1 MSKKEIKKV
10 FVIDDDKS
18 IRWILEKAFTKAG
31 YDINC
36 YENTENIKKNIIKH
50 APNIIISDI
59 RMPGESGLEMLENVR
74 REFPKIPIII
84 MTAFSDLESTVSSLQ
99 KGAYDYITKPFDIKE
114 MISSVE
120 KSLKNKISLES
131 KTKSYLSRKTSKII
145 GSSESMQDIYK
156 AIGKISSANVD
167 VMILGETGT
176 GKELIAKAI
185 HENSDRKNNPFI
197 AINTGAIPTE
207 LLESE
212 LFGHEKGSFTGA
224 YSQRVGRFEQ
234 ASEGTLF
241 LDEIG
246 DMPPDVQT
254 RLLRV
259 LQEGEFFRVGGT
271 KSIRVKTRIITATHK
286 NLQLLVA
293 KDLFRED
300 LLHRINAIRIELPSL
315 RERKSDIIILAEH
328 FLKEY
333 SEEYNIPLKNFDND
347 VKKILQKYSWPGN
360 IRELQNICKYLCVM
374 VKNNEISKN
383 DLPKEIKESE
393 IDNSRARNWEELLET
408 WILNNYDKD
417 SKNISKA
424 TDKIYT
430 STLIKSALRLTN
442 GNKTEAAKVLGWGRN
457 TITNK
462 MKPALKK
469 IK

>member
-1 MSKKEIKKV
+1 MAKEDNKKV

-18 IRWILEKAFTKAG
+18 IRWILEKAFSKAG
-31 YDINC
+31 YHVNC
-36 YENTENIKKNIIKH
+36 YENTENIIENVVIHEPDIIV
-50 APNIIISDI
+50 SDI
-59 RMPGESGLEMLENVR
+59 KMPGESGLVMLENIKR
-74 REFPKIPIII
+74 KFPKIPIII

-99 KGAYDYITKPFDIKE
+99 KGAYDYIPKPFDIKE
-114 MISSVE
+114 LISTVE
-120 KSLKNKISLES
+120 KSVKNKIPLNL
-131 KTKSYLSRKTSKII
+131 KTKPYLSKNTSKII
-145 GSSESMQDIYK
+145 GSSESMQNIYK
-156 AIGKISSANVD
+156 AIGKIASTNVD

-224 YSQRVGRFEQ
+224 YSQRIGRFEQ
-234 ASEGTLF
+234 ASDGTLF

-246 DMPPDVQT
+246 DMPLDVQT

-271 KSIRVKTRIITATHK
+271 KSIKVKTRIITATHK

-315 RERKSDIIILAEH
+315 RDRKNDIMVLAEH

-333 SEEYNIPLKNFDND
+333 SEDYNIPLKTFDDD
-347 VKKILQKYSWPGN
+347 VKKIIQKYTWPGN
-360 IRELQNICKYLCVM
+360 IRELQNICKYLSVM
-374 VKNNEISKN
+374 VKNNEISKD
-383 DLPKEIKESE
+383 DLPKEVKESGSDESE
-393 IDNSRARNWEELLET
+393 IRSWEKLLET
-408 WILNNYDKD
+408 WIFNKYDKD
-417 SKNISKA
+417 STNISK
-424 TDKIYT
+424 TIDEIYT
-430 STLIKSALRLTN
+430 STLIKSALRLTK
-442 GNKTEAAKVLGWGRN
+442 GNKTEAAKILGWGRN

-462 MKPALKK
+462 MKSTKNN
-469 IK
+469 

>member
-31 YDINC
+31 YDVNC

-59 RMPGESGLEMLENVR
+59 RMSGESGLEMLENVR

-315 RERKSDIIILAEH
+315 RERKSDIMILAEH

-383 DLPKEIKESE
+383 DLPKEIKEFE
-393 IDNSRARNWEELLET
+393 IDNSKMRNWEELLET

-442 GNKTEAAKVLGWGRN
+442 GNKTEAAKILGWGRN

>member
-31 YDINC
+31 YDVNC
-36 YENTENIKKNIIKH
+36 YENTENIKKNVIKY
-50 APNIIISDI
+50 APNIIVSDI

-393 IDNSRARNWEELLET
+393 IDNSKMRSWEELLET

>member
-1 MSKKEIKKV
+1 MTKEDSKKV

-18 IRWILEKAFTKAG
+18 IRWILEKAFSKAG
-31 YDINC
+31 YHVNC
-36 YENTENIKKNIIKH
+36 YENTENIIENIVIH
-50 APNIIISDI
+50 EPDIIVSDI
-59 RMPGESGLEMLENVR
+59 KMPGESGLVMLENIK

-99 KGAYDYITKPFDIKE
+99 KGAYDYIPKPFDIKE
-114 MISSVE
+114 LISTVE
-120 KSLKNKISLES
+120 KSVKNKIPLNL
-131 KTKSYLSRKTSKII
+131 KTKPYLSKNTSKII
-145 GSSESMQDIYK
+145 GSSESMQNIYK
-156 AIGKISSANVD
+156 AIGKIASTNVD

-224 YSQRVGRFEQ
+224 YSQRIGRFEQ
-234 ASEGTLF
+234 ASDGTLF

-246 DMPPDVQT
+246 DMPLDVQT

-271 KSIRVKTRIITATHK
+271 KSIKVKTRIITATHK

-315 RERKSDIIILAEH
+315 RDRKNDIMVLAEH

-333 SEEYNIPLKNFDND
+333 SEDYNIPLKTFDDD
-347 VKKILQKYSWPGN
+347 VKKIIQKYTWPGN
-360 IRELQNICKYLCVM
+360 IRELQNICKYLSVM
-374 VKNNEISKN
+374 VKNNEISKD
-383 DLPKEIKESE
+383 DLPKEVKESGSDESE
-393 IDNSRARNWEELLET
+393 IRSWEKLLET
-408 WILNNYDKD
+408 WIFNKYDKD
-417 SKNISKA
+417 STNISK
-424 TDKIYT
+424 TIDEIYT
-430 STLIKSALRLTN
+430 STLIKSALRLTK
-442 GNKTEAAKVLGWGRN
+442 GNKTEAAKILGWGRN

-462 MKPALKK
+462 MKSTKNN
-469 IK
+469 

>member
-31 YDINC
+31 YDVNC

-74 REFPKIPIII
+74 REFPRIPIII

-315 RERKSDIIILAEH
+315 RERKSDIMILAEH

-393 IDNSRARNWEELLET
+393 IDNSKMRSWEELLET

-442 GNKTEAAKVLGWGRN
+442 GNKTEAAKILGWGRN

>member
-31 YDINC
+31 YDVNC
-36 YENTENIKKNIIKH
+36 YENTENIKKNIIKY
-50 APNIIISDI
+50 APNIIVSDI

-393 IDNSRARNWEELLET
+393 IDNSKVRNWEELLET

>member
-31 YDINC
+31 YDVNC
-36 YENTENIKKNIIKH
+36 YENTENIKKNIIKY
-50 APNIIISDI
+50 APNIIVSDI

-315 RERKSDIIILAEH
+315 RERKSDIMILAEH

-393 IDNSRARNWEELLET
+393 IDNSKARNWEELLET

-442 GNKTEAAKVLGWGRN
+442 GNKTEAAKILGWGRN

-469 IK
+469 N